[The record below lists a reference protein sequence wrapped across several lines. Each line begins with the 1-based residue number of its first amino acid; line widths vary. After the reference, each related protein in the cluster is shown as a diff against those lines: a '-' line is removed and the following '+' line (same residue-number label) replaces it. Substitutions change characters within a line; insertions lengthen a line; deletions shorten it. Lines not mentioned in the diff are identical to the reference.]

1 MFLLFGKTRYL
12 VLIVVCVELRVLTC
26 DVVGVELEV
35 RAIHGSCTCDLV
47 EAELDVLTIKRSCTC
62 VVSVSIVHTLMFGG
76 IRQAERRRRNGF
88 IRRP

>member
-35 RAIHGSCTCDLV
+35 
-47 EAELDVLTIKRSCTC
+47 
-62 VVSVSIVHTLMFGG
+62 
-76 IRQAERRRRNGF
+76 
-88 IRRP
+88 